1 MVCKDIILGICNSR
15 QHQQRWSIKP
25 ARARWKCFGNF
36 SGISVAWLFL
46 MWSSSVAVKNQYIPV
61 KELCTRRDEDNFLR
75 SRPRTIDGA
84 QIVSENERDVDNCVV
99 TFQTESILQR
109 FMIRFESLT
118 IDCNDNLIIYDGAH
132 AIGRAIESI
141 SCEKSGDTVGRNG
154 VIMTTSNF
162 ATLKYKTDS
171 WGTEE
176 NGFKMIITAFRNST
190 LYGCHNGFQCSNDQC
205 IAHELV
211 CDNIHHCIDGA
222 DERHSE
228 FCSFRADGAL
238 FSAIMS
244 TGRICPCQKIDN
256 SQKIA
261 NESLWRNPA
270 LGIPGWMGLDKSAT
284 IAIVLALILLTAA
297 LGVAYKLFFC
307 KRNRDLRND
316 ELRTANTGQ
325 YHGPSAMK
333 SVNGVPGSSST
344 TATSMSLQMKND
356 SFRRNHNNYHY
367 SNGGLQHT
375 SNGNG
380 LQGPGPPP
388 ALGSN
393 VVESSNM
400 LVSMNLPPSGNG
412 RRPAV
417 GRGFNFN
424 KSFWL
429 NLRPRLFW
437 LPL

>member
-228 FCSFRADGAL
+228 FCS
-238 FSAIMS
+238 S
-244 TGRICPCQKIDN
+244 
-256 SQKIA
+256 
-261 NESLWRNPA
+261 

-284 IAIVLALILLTAA
+284 IAIVMALILLTAA
-297 LGVAYKLFFC
+297 LGAAYKLYFC
-307 KRNRDLRND
+307 RRNRDLRTD

-325 YHGPSAMK
+325 YHVGPSAMK

-356 SFRRNHNNYHY
+356 SFRRQNYHY
-367 SNGGLQHT
+367 SNGGLHH

-380 LQGPGPPP
+380 LQGPP
-388 ALGSN
+388 LS
-393 VVESSNM
+393 VESSNM